1 MKQCFFSSKVIK
13 ADDGQLLQ
21 KYGQAY
27 FPLRSIEKQDV
38 S

>member
-1 MKQCFFSSKVIK
+1 MKQMFLSSKVIK
-13 ADDGQLLQ
+13 ADNDQLLQ

>member
-1 MKQCFFSSKVIK
+1 MKQMFVPSKIIK

-27 FPLRSIEKQDV
+27 FPLRSIEKQYV